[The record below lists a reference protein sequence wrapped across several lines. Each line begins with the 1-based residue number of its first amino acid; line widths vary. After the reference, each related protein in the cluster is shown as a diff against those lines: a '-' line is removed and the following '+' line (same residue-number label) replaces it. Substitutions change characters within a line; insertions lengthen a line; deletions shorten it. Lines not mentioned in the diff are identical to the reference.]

1 MNRSVFARHVV
12 GETTSTSVSGT
23 LSKALPLTGEPVL
36 RFLNRLPDLVSA
48 HFEAERVVLKN
59 AKDWKKVR
67 DLRALNLLEAGKE
80 GQTLFAV
87 LEYHPGRC
95 LSDVL
100 ERLRREGMPL
110 AADQAVY
117 LTERAAGAALSLA
130 EQGLTAGGL
139 SPDRLFVTF
148 EGEVKVL
155 PCLFKGISAT
165 PLAAE
170 PALEPYLRYLP
181 APEAAQAFKSA
192 ADVYSLGALLFE
204 FLCRQPFRNAPAAEF
219 DPAARLEQGRKGL
232 DGAEPIPENLFSLLR
247 KSLLLGSPEAFLS
260 LGAFKEQ
267 VDLLITSGEYSPTT
281 FNIAFLMHSLYR
293 GEDEAE
299 DAADKAFLA
308 LDRRPYEA
316 QAAPAPAPA
325 PAGVEGEGAP
335 RAVPEP
341 SFSAAE
347 EAREEKASP
356 AGRKTLW
363 MGVAAA
369 AAVVVVGGGIFLAL
383 RSRGPSPEE
392 LAARQKLEALEKE
405 RALFQAQQEEM
416 ARRMK
421 ALEEEKAA
429 LADQVSKAKT
439 AEEKARA
446 QKALE
451 EAQQRLKAQEEERRR
466 LEEAARKTE
475 APKTAPSSAAAPAPE
490 PAPAAPPAVSPAV
503 ESPATEA
510 ASPKVPEPPPAAP
523 APAKVRAGDFV
534 ELWAVDIKPKQTN
547 SLQLDV
553 TSPARQNR
561 LKGTFFVEVEVNE
574 RGDVTDAR
582 VVRGP
587 SPDFGMNDACRRAA
601 LKLKFSPALKDGVPV
616 RTKVTFPVVMK

>member
-1 MNRSVFARHVV
+1 MNASVFARYVV
-12 GETTSTSVSGT
+12 GEPASTSVSGT

-36 RFLNRLPDLVSA
+36 RFLNRLPAFASA
-48 HFEAERVVLKN
+48 NFEAERLILKN

-80 GQTLFAV
+80 GETLYAL
-87 LEYHPGRC
+87 LEYHPGRL

-110 AADQAVY
+110 APDQAVY

-130 EQGLTAGGL
+130 EEGLTPGGL

-155 PCLFKGISAT
+155 PCLFKGIAAT
-165 PLAAE
+165 PFAAE

-181 APEAAQAFKSA
+181 APGAAQAFKGA

-204 FLCRQPFRNAPAAEF
+204 FLCRQPFRNAPAEGF

-232 DGAEPIPENLFSLLR
+232 EGSEPIPENLLPLLK
-247 KSLLLGSPEAFLS
+247 KSLLLDGPEAFRS

-267 VDLLITSGEYSPTT
+267 VDILITSGEYSPTT

-308 LDRRPYEA
+308 MDRGPFQA
-316 QAAPAPAPA
+316 QAAPPPSPPRDGAEGEGKGAPPPAAAPAFSAAPEVGEEGA
-325 PAGVEGEGAP
+325 PAGGKKALWIGL
-335 RAVPEP
+335 
-341 SFSAAE
+341 AA
-347 EAREEKASP
+347 
-356 AGRKTLW
+356 L
-363 MGVAAA
+363 
-369 AAVVVVGGGIFLAL
+369 AAVAVVGGGIFLAL
-383 RSRGPSPEE
+383 RPRGPSPEE
-392 LAARQKLEALEKE
+392 IQAQKKLEALEKE

-429 LADQVSKAKT
+429 LAEQVSKAKT
-439 AEEKARA
+439 TEEKARA

-466 LEEAARKTE
+466 LEEAARTVEPSK
-475 APKTAPSSAAAPAPE
+475 PGSSGTATPAPAP
-490 PAPAAPPAVSPAV
+490 P
-503 ESPATEA
+503 
-510 ASPKVPEPPPAAP
+510 
-523 APAKVRAGDFV
+523 
-534 ELWAVDIKPKQTN
+534 
-547 SLQLDV
+547 
-553 TSPARQNR
+553 
-561 LKGTFFVEVEVNE
+561 
-574 RGDVTDAR
+574 
-582 VVRGP
+582 
-587 SPDFGMNDACRRAA
+587 
-601 LKLKFSPALKDGVPV
+601 
-616 RTKVTFPVVMK
+616 